1 MNLDK
6 MFGGMSIASAGLR
19 AERRRIDT
27 IAQNIANAN
36 VVAGADGEP
45 YRRREVVFES
55 VMDKELGREVVS
67 ASEVAIDEETPLRTV
82 HDPSHPLAD
91 KKTGMVTYSNVNMAF
106 EMVDMM
112 TASRSY
118 EANLKAM
125 GTFRDMMRQSLRLL
139 EG

>member
-6 MFGGMSIASAGLR
+6 IFGGMSIAASGLR

-36 VVAGADGEP
+36 VVAGPDGEP
-45 YRRREVVFES
+45 YRRREVHFAS
-55 VMDKELGREVVS
+55 IMNKALGVEVVE
-67 ASEVAIDEETPLRTV
+67 ATDVTIDETTPMRTV

-91 KKTGMVTYSNVNMAF
+91 KKTGLVTYSNVNMAF

-125 GTFRDMMRQSLRLL
+125 GTFRGMMRQSIRLL